1 MGVKTRE
8 NLVARIKHLNRLVL
22 AHLNINSLRNKINLL
37 ADQVKGNVDVL
48 AVAETKLDDSFP
60 AG

>member
-1 MGVKTRE
+1 MGVRTRE